1 MNATARWEYEC
12 RVEKHILERYVM
24 TNLPIIINQMDA
36 QRFAVSAATLEE
48 IFEKRA
54 VDGCKHNISSV
65 GQTAWNTYE
74 ALVKCIVLA
83 SCLQIL
89 MFLEQELLLDPRSL
103 MTCGAC
109 SIIP

>member
-1 MNATARWEYEC
+1 VIRDG
-12 RVEKHILERYVM
+12 K
-24 TNLPIIINQMDA
+24 LPIIIDKMYV
-36 QRFAVSAATLEE
+36 QRFAVSAATLEA
-48 IFEKRA
+48 IFENST

-65 GQTAWNTYE
+65 GQTVWHTYE

-89 MFLEQELLLDPRSL
+89 LCPEQELWRDPRWL

-109 SIIP
+109 SIIR